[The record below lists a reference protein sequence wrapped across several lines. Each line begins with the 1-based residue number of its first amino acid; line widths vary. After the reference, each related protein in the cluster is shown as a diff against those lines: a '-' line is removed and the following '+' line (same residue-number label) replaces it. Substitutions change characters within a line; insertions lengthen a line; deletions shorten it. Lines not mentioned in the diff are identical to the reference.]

1 MALIDTLTGEVEA
14 ILDTEWN
21 VRDGNVIPESDAIV
35 LKDGAVKIEATFLS
49 QAHRQFLFLLEQG

>member
-21 VRDGNVIPESDAIV
+21 VRDGNVIPESDDIV
-35 LKDGAVKIEATFLS
+35 LNGKSSRFDPSSPYEISFKS
-49 QAHRQFLFLLEQG
+49 